1 MFISS
6 INVSLAARHLSLF
19 TQPDEPYL
27 PSILTLPNTTS
38 PTIPTRHL
46 LQFTQSDVL
55 SFIAKLPNLIKS
67 LFSSLGIPSTPKV
80 PKIVPS
86 IPNLSPIPT
95 PSNPWLLYVKVMWC
109 FNFKCDFLFLLLI
122 NVSQSW
128 NNMLSSFIIC
138 LVLLN
143 LRSSF
148 FFFVVIFDKNV
159 VNYVL
164 DSVLVHWLKQHILVA
179 THSGIL
185 FLYIYIYW
193 PLFKI

>member
-1 MFISS
+1 MASFKNFILALFIAMFISS
-6 INVSLAARHLSLF
+6 INVSLACRHLSQF
-19 TQPDEPYL
+19 TQLDEPYL

-95 PSNPWLLYVKVMWC
+95 PSNP
-109 FNFKCDFLFLLLI
+109 
-122 NVSQSW
+122 
-128 NNMLSSFIIC
+128 
-138 LVLLN
+138 
-143 LRSSF
+143 
-148 FFFVVIFDKNV
+148 
-159 VNYVL
+159 
-164 DSVLVHWLKQHILVA
+164 
-179 THSGIL
+179 
-185 FLYIYIYW
+185 
-193 PLFKI
+193 